1 MAGRFVSILKRGS
14 ALLLALFLAMPALS
28 AAESPSG
35 LPDTDLLLAGNA
47 IRSFG
52 VTGPDG
58 GELVPRREPDMAG
71 RGVPDHGLD
80 EPDYVGVVGFATLP
94 PSEKVSTFSGFSK
107 TPWGTAAYEREGDKW
122 AASGSVQHK
131 TPVVVVDQVLRPG
144 PDQRYRGYLQV
155 IRLDYNEMLWLKV
168 TQFVPMPYW
177 TLPVT
182 EAVKGGLCIA
192 VYRNA
197 SRYDPK
203 DGKARS
209 GALPDGTHVLLCERG
224 NSRYNTPDEEHNP
237 LLGIVFPNG
246 EKSETGTFLFFNPSD
261 LTIVY

>member
-1 MAGRFVSILKRGS
+1 MVRRFISVLKRAS
-14 ALLLALFLAMPALS
+14 ALLLALFLALPALS
-28 AAESPSG
+28 FAEDLAV
-35 LPDTDLLLAGNA
+35 LPDTELLLAGNA

-52 VTGPDG
+52 VTGADG
-58 GELVPRREPDMAG
+58 GELVPRRAPEMAG

-94 PSEKVSTFSGFSK
+94 PSEKVSTFSGFNK
-107 TPWGTAAYEREGDKW
+107 TPWGTTAYERDGDKW
-122 AASGSVQHK
+122 TASGSIQHK

-168 TQFVPMPYW
+168 TQFVTMPYW
-177 TLPVT
+177 TYPVT
-182 EAVKGGLCIA
+182 DAVRYGLCVA

-197 SRYDPK
+197 SRYEPK

-209 GALPDGTHVLLCERG
+209 GPLPDGTHVLLCERG
-224 NSRYNTPDEEHNP
+224 NSHYFTPDEEHNP
-237 LLGIVFPNG
+237 LLGLVFPEG
-246 EKSETGTFLFFNPSD
+246 EASENGTFLFFNPKD
-261 LTIVY
+261 LMIVY